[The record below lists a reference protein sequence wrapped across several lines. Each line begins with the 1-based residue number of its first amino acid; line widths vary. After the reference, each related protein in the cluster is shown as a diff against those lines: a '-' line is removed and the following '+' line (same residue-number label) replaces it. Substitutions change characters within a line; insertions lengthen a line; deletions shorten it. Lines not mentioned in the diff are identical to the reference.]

1 MRRVVILL
9 LGVGIVSAAGYAI
22 FGSSTIEVVN
32 PAVEREVVV
41 EEVTVDNIEARIAE
55 AQEAARA
62 EIETKAD
69 EMRAQYIDNEMKTIE
84 AAVLAEVEAELE
96 ARRIGL
102 EKETGAYWRSVENLR
117 REARLKAEEY
127 GVSYAAMAAIISCE
141 SGWNPNIQSNHVYT
155 VTNAPPGYT
164 AGQREMS
171 FGLSQIHLPVHP
183 HITKAQALDPEF
195 ALDFLAR
202 NLAAGRASMWTCAR
216 QLALL

>member
-102 EKETGAYWRSVENLR
+102 EKETGAY
-117 REARLKAEEY
+117 
-127 GVSYAAMAAIISCE
+127 
-141 SGWNPNIQSNHVYT
+141 
-155 VTNAPPGYT
+155 
-164 AGQREMS
+164 
-171 FGLSQIHLPVHP
+171 
-183 HITKAQALDPEF
+183 
-195 ALDFLAR
+195 
-202 NLAAGRASMWTCAR
+202 
-216 QLALL
+216 